1 MDKNFNCSQ
10 IEVLMSYFAQGKLA
24 PSLIKYIENHIN
36 SCPECKKKFEK
47 INNRTQYGNTF
58 YNKKANNENILIGNL
73 SAYIDNELETSE
85 NVKIKRMTISNP
97 TARQKLE
104 SMYKFQKL
112 IHSAYEKT
120 KNDTKIDYSKN
131 ILAMINQQEDYTTTY
146 FRNIIIMFL
155 LLCIAIV
162 CGFLY
167 LYF

>member
-24 PSLIKYIENHIN
+24 PSLIKYIGNHIN

-112 IHSAYEKT
+112 MHSAYEKT

-131 ILAMINQQEDYTTTY
+131 ILAMINQHDDYTTTY